1 MNRFHLVI
9 SGALAFLFGSSA
21 VFGQADLAARID
33 AIVEAP
39 ITAGTLAGASV
50 AVVKNGETIVMRGY
64 GLADVELDV
73 KTPPGASYEIGS
85 VTKQFTAAAILLL
98 QEDGKLSLDDEVT
111 KFLPDYPSQG
121 YRITL
126 RQLLNHTSG
135 VKSYTDLAEF
145 SDFSRLNRSRD
156 ELVAMFGGKPF
167 DFAPGEEQIYNNSA
181 FFLLGLVIEEASG
194 MSYSA
199 FVQQRLFDRVGMT
212 NSYYCS
218 ERTAKKNHAHGYEN
232 EDGALVLKSFIVHDW
247 PYAAGSLCSNTEDLV
262 AWNRALHGGEV
273 LSPSSYA
280 AMTTPET
287 LNDGTKLRYGFGIIA
302 ADIGGRRVIGHGGGI
317 PGFLSESQYY
327 PDDDLVIVVLL
338 NTAGS
343 VAPRAIA
350 VDIASAVLGSAPKR
364 SQPFSGDSS
373 VYAGVYSGLGRG
385 QRSTVTITAKDQTLT
400 MMRAG
405 GSKPETLEYRGGQ
418 TFAFA
423 DTLVTFEPS
432 DGAVDRLRLDIG
444 SGNNLLV
451 RQPPQTPYDLII
463 RGGTVVDGTGAPRY
477 EADVAIAAGSI
488 ARVGDLGD
496 ATAVREIDAQG
507 LFVAPGFINI
517 HSHATPEGLVTASN
531 MLTQG
536 VTTEILN
543 ADGSGPLDLTAQMAS
558 VTESGLAV
566 NVGANIGFN
575 SVWTE
580 VIGQSDRRPTAEE
593 VVRMRGLVAAGLTAG
608 GWGVSAGLDYK
619 PAYFAQTE
627 DVISVLEVARS
638 SRTYFAN
645 HDRVTPESG
654 FSSLAGM
661 AETIDIGVRTGIM
674 PLITH
679 MKVQGHEQG
688 KVGVITG
695 QMRQATLRGDYTA
708 ADVYPY
714 LAGQTGLVAF
724 TIPAWAQDG
733 GRTAMLERFADPAL
747 RARIVEEAELAM
759 DKRFGGPANV
769 YLPDRQRTLK
779 EIADKMKVPAGE
791 AVVTLLEKESPG
803 IIAYFGI
810 EADLVAILR
819 HPTSSVSCDCGAVA
833 VEARHPRFYGTFP
846 RVLGRYVREQQVLT
860 WEEAVRKMTG
870 LPAATI
876 GMIDRGL
883 LGAGMAADVVVF
895 DPATV
900 IDRATFD
907 KPNLPSE
914 GIRYVVV
921 NGRLALADG
930 AVTAEHAGMAL
941 RRTPNMP
948 ARPMNTADARRTG
961 LRSTPGTDAV
971 AIEVSQAA
979 GARHA
984 SGTFRL
990 SQAASGVAIEIT
1002 EFGML
1007 QTAPNWASF
1016 TGRGRLRPGAPEES
1030 MTVTLDGDDIV
1041 VASGEFTL
1049 TTTVPGTQ

>member
-1 MNRFHLVI
+1 MNRFHLVL
-9 SGALAFLFGSSA
+9 SGALAFLLGSGA

-33 AIVEAP
+33 AIAEAP
-39 ITAGTLAGASV
+39 IAAGKVAGASV
-50 AVVKNGETIVMRGY
+50 AVVKDGETILMKGY

-111 KFLPDYPSQG
+111 KFLPDYPTQG

-135 VKSYTDLAEF
+135 IKSYTDLAEF
-145 SDFSRLNRSRD
+145 NEFSRLDHPRD
-156 ELVAMFGGKPF
+156 ELVAMIGRQPF
-167 DFAPGEEQIYNNSA
+167 VFAPGEEQIYNNSA
-181 FFLLGLVIEEASG
+181 FFLLGLVIEKMSG

-232 EDGALVLKSFIVHDW
+232 EDGTLVLKGFIDHDW

-262 AWNRALHGGEV
+262 LWNRALHGGKV

-287 LNDGTKLRYGFGIIA
+287 LNDGTKLRYGFGISA

-338 NTAGS
+338 NTSGP

-350 VDIASAVLGSAPKR
+350 VDIAIAVLGPAPKR
-364 SQPFSGDSS
+364 SQPISGDTS

-385 QRSTVTITAKDQTLT
+385 QPSTVTITATDQTLT
-400 MMRAG
+400 FMRAG

-432 DGAVDRLRLDIG
+432 NGAVNRLRLDIG
-444 SGNNLLV
+444 FGNNLLV
-451 RQPPQTPYDLII
+451 RQPPQAPYDLII
-463 RGGTVVDGTGAPRY
+463 RGGIIVDGTGAPRY
-477 EADVAIAAGSI
+477 EADVAIAGRSI

-496 ATAVREIDAQG
+496 ATAVREIDAHG

-543 ADGSGPLDLTAQMAS
+543 ADGSGPLDIAAQLAS
-558 VTESGLAV
+558 ATETGLAV

-580 VIGQSDRRPTAEE
+580 VVGQSNRRPTAEE

-608 GWGVSAGLDYK
+608 AWGVSAGLDYK

-645 HDRVTPESG
+645 HDRVTPELG

-688 KVGVITG
+688 KAGVITS

-733 GRTAMLERFADPAL
+733 GRTAMLERFAAPAL
-747 RARIVEEAELAM
+747 RARIVEEAEVAM

-769 YLPDRQRTLK
+769 YLPDRKQTLK
-779 EIADKMKVPAGE
+779 DIMGEMQEPAGE
-791 AVVTLLEKESPG
+791 AVVRLLELGSPG

-833 VEARHPRFYGTFP
+833 DEARHPRYYGTFP

-860 WEEAVRKMTG
+860 WEDAVRKMTG

-876 GMIDRGL
+876 GMVDRGL

-900 IDRATFD
+900 IDHATFD
-907 KPNLPSE
+907 TPTLPSE

-930 AVTAEHAGMAL
+930 AVIVERAGIAL
-941 RRTPNMP
+941 RRTPHMP
-948 ARPMNTADARRTG
+948 ARPMNTAETRRTG
-961 LRSTPGTDAV
+961 LRSTPGPDAV
-971 AIEVSQAA
+971 AVEVSQAA
-979 GARHA
+979 DARQA
-984 SGTFRL
+984 RGTFRL
-990 SQAASGVAIEIT
+990 SHAASGVALEIT

-1016 TGRGRLRPGAPEES
+1016 TGRGRSRPGAPEES
-1030 MTVTLDGDDIV
+1030 MTVILDGDDIV

-1049 TTTVPGTQ
+1049 TTTVPRTQ